1 MRRVG
6 RLDNKSFAVEPVAA
20 ADEQGSVNM
29 GDVAANKSFKL
40 DDRGIVEVVPLL
52 LALPLLRLF
61 FFFSF
66 FVVELVAKFMATDS
80 RPFSLLLRVR
90 PVLVA
95 VGEEE
100 EEEAAGFMSTLV
112 PVGGEGGCII
122 DKLRSAL
129 LLLPLPLR
137 ADVSVPSSAVIAAE
151 EKVAFAVTVAF
162 SLLLPISLSSS
173 LWNEEEELFCRKRF
187 NFNILLSPLFFL
199 LLLLLC
205 SPRNSLNV
213 KKDDPSIPLIVIVCS
228 IVLLLL
234 CLLAVSFSSWVVVN
248 DDLIILIV
256 MIQFMKRSH
265 GFLLDFTARS

>member
-40 DDRGIVEVVPLL
+40 DDRGIVEVPLLL

-90 PVLVA
+90 PVFMA
-95 VGEEE
+95 DGEEE
-100 EEEAAGFMSTLV
+100 EEEATGFMSTLV
-112 PVGGEGGCII
+112 AVGGEGGCII

-151 EKVAFAVTVAF
+151 EKVAFAVAVAF

-187 NFNILLSPLFFL
+187 SFNILLLPPLLFL
-199 LLLLLC
+199 LLLLLL

-213 KKDDPSIPLIVIVCS
+213 KKDDSSIPLIVIVCS

-234 CLLAVSFSSWVVVN
+234 CLFACCV
-248 DDLIILIV
+248 
-256 MIQFMKRSH
+256 
-265 GFLLDFTARS
+265 FLFVGGGCE

>member
-40 DDRGIVEVVPLL
+40 DERGIVEVVPLL
-52 LALPLLRLF
+52 LLAPLPLLRLF

-90 PVLVA
+90 PVFMA
-95 VGEEE
+95 DGEEE
-100 EEEAAGFMSTLV
+100 EEEATGFMSTLV
-112 PVGGEGGCII
+112 AVGGEGGCII

-137 ADVSVPSSAVIAAE
+137 ADVSVPSSAVRAAE
-151 EKVAFAVTVAF
+151 EKVAFAVAVAF

-187 NFNILLSPLFFL
+187 SFNILLLPPLLFL
-199 LLLLLC
+199 LLLLLL

-213 KKDDPSIPLIVIVCS
+213 KKDDSSIPLIVIVCS

-234 CLLAVSFSSWVVVN
+234 CLFACCV
-248 DDLIILIV
+248 
-256 MIQFMKRSH
+256 
-265 GFLLDFTARS
+265 FLFVGGCE

>member
-52 LALPLLRLF
+52 LLALPLLRLF

-80 RPFSLLLRVR
+80 RPFSLLLRIR
-90 PVLVA
+90 PVFMA
-95 VGEEE
+95 DG

-112 PVGGEGGCII
+112 AVGGEGGCII

-187 NFNILLSPLFFL
+187 SFNILLLPPLLFL
-199 LLLLLC
+199 LLLLLL

-213 KKDDPSIPLIVIVCS
+213 KKDDSSIPLIVIVCS

-234 CLLAVSFSSWVVVN
+234 CLFACCV
-248 DDLIILIV
+248 
-256 MIQFMKRSH
+256 
-265 GFLLDFTARS
+265 FLFVGGCE